1 VGDAA
6 SEGGQAGNGC
16 GALEWGKRLRYKE
29 ENSTLANVAT
39 KQQILEGAGYRYS
52 FDREVYFN
60 RQAKKAF
67 SVDFVEDKPEE
78 ELKRHIEETPAKDW
92 QFFFNNPPSDAV
104 KRELTNVLS

>member
-1 VGDAA
+1 
-6 SEGGQAGNGC
+6 
-16 GALEWGKRLRYKE
+16 L
-29 ENSTLANVAT
+29 TNVAT

-67 SVDFVEDKPEE
+67 SVEFIEDKPEE
-78 ELKRHIEETPAKDW
+78 ELRRRIEEKAAREW

-104 KRELTNVLS
+104 KRELASVLG